1 MSKTF
6 TYVLIVI
13 GAYIAIIAGKALTG
27 KKTGTETKQDD
38 GVTSDLGDG
47 MKDETD
53 ENGVSKGAKGQLNY
67 RFGATK

>member
-13 GAYIAIIAGKALTG
+13 GVYIVIIAGKALTDR
-27 KKTGTETKQDD
+27 KQETESKQDE
-38 GVTSDLGDG
+38 GVQSDLGDG
-47 MKDETD
+47 IKDETD